1 MVEQNG
7 PRPWSRRLALV
18 AGCGLLVA
26 GVLAGAAVRLS
37 ATGAADP
44 PGAGGGGKAA
54 GDAGDRGRT
63 QGLVRVREV
72 AWVGARLEGTD
83 RRRLVLTFVGGGPPG
98 APVSRCAPDYQGTAA
113 VSGATV
119 TVTVHELAPPS
130 ASQVFCTDVGY
141 ERSVEVDLPEPL
153 RGRQV
158 VDGADGRAKPVID
171 AATLRQPAYLPAG
184 YHFVGQRVGCG
195 PGQDCALDQREWRR
209 GDSEDTLVLE
219 QGDPD
224 LARLDLAYRPVV
236 LARTTVRGVPA
247 VAHRSEG
254 FEDLVCLA
262 WTEAG
267 TGTRLC
273 SRGPVKAPLP
283 VAELV
288 RVAESLR

>member
-1 MVEQNG
+1 MVEQNR

-18 AGCGLLVA
+18 AGCGLLLA

-37 ATGAADP
+37 ATRAADP
-44 PGAGGGGKAA
+44 PGVDAGPAA
-54 GDAGDRGRT
+54 GEAGDGGRVP
-63 QGLVRVREV
+63 GLVRVREV

-83 RRRLVLTFVGGGPPG
+83 RRRLVLSFVGGGPPG
-98 APVSRCAPDYQGTAA
+98 APVSRCAPDYQGTAT

-119 TVTVHELAPPS
+119 TVTINELAPPS

-158 VDGADGRAKPVID
+158 VDGADGRAKLVID

-184 YHFVGQRVGCG
+184 YRFVGERVDCG
-195 PGQDCALDQREWRR
+195 TGQDCARDQREWRR
-209 GDSEDTLVLE
+209 GDSEDALVLE

-224 LARLDLAYRPVV
+224 LARLDLVYRPMV
-236 LARTTVRGVPA
+236 LARATVRGVPA

-262 WTEAG
+262 WTEGG